1 MNLENYLQ
9 CSTEME
15 KENMRGKRY
24 KEENVTISKNQSIK
38 DI

>member
-9 CSTEME
+9 CSTEAK
-15 KENMRGKRY
+15 KENIKGKRY

-38 DI
+38 YI